1 MPRMNDYLP
10 KDELEPEKDPKR
22 PSNMRLGIW
31 LVVGAIGLYLVVS
44 GIWGLVAGG

>member
-1 MPRMNDYLP
+1 MPHMNDYLP

-22 PSNMRLGIW
+22 PSNTRLGIW

-44 GIWGLVAGG
+44 GIWGLVTGG

>member
-1 MPRMNDYLP
+1 MNDYLP

-22 PSNMRLGIW
+22 PSNTRLGIW

-44 GIWGLVAGG
+44 GIWGLVTGG